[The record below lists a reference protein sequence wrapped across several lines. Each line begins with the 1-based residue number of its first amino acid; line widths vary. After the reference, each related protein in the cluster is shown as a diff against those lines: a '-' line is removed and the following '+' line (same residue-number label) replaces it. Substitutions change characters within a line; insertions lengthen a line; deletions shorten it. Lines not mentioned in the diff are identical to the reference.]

1 MSGEPWRLGKL
12 TRTRADGTK
21 YWHWCI
27 KWDDDAGP
35 HRSSLGTNDRSA
47 AEAKA
52 RHFWAQRTLAQ
63 VDTIG
68 EIVGAYMATQV
79 GKDGEQRKKD
89 AWIAAKPFWGTLRF
103 DSVIP
108 DTEDEPGTGGAY
120 IAWRDMAANTMRN
133 ELGLIR
139 KALYWAKDKRFI
151 ADVPKIKLP
160 PMPESDVEHLTKA
173 QFRRFLAGCRAP
185 HVKLFAQLAV
195 TTGARAT
202 ALLELPW
209 IRVDLDRR
217 IINLNPA
224 GRIQRENK
232 RRATVPINDRLHPLL
247 VEAKEAALTPFVIE
261 TGGERI
267 KSIKKGILAASIRSK
282 VHCTPHMFRH
292 SAAVWMAEDRVP
304 MSEIAAYLGHKDT
317 RITERVYARFHPD
330 YLRRAAKAL
339 NW

>member
-1 MSGEPWRLGKL
+1 MSGQPWTIGKL
-12 TRTRADGTK
+12 ARRRADGSR
-21 YWHWCI
+21 YWSFCI
-27 KWDDDAGP
+27 KWNDDGGS
-35 HRSSLGTNDRSA
+35 HRVSLGTNDRSA

-52 RHFWAQRTLAQ
+52 RNFWAGRTLAQ
-63 VDTIG
+63 VDSIG
-68 EIVGAYMATQV
+68 QIVAAYMETQK
-79 GKDGEQRKKD
+79 GKPGEQRKKD
-89 AWIAAKPFWGTLRF
+89 AWKAASPFWGTMRF

-108 DTEDEPGTGGAY
+108 DTDDEPGTAGAY
-120 IAWRDMAANTMRN
+120 IEWRAMAANTMRN

-160 PMPESDVEHLTKA
+160 PMPESEVDHLTKA
-173 QFRRFLAGCRAP
+173 EFRRFLAGCVAP

-195 TTGARAT
+195 TTGARST

-209 IRVDLDRR
+209 VRVDLDRR

-224 GRIQRENK
+224 GRIQSENK
-232 RRATVPINDRLHPLL
+232 RRATIPINDRLYPLL
-247 VEAKEAALTPFVIE
+247 VESKEAAMTPFVIE
-261 TGGERI
+261 TGGQRI
-267 KSIKKGILAASIRSK
+267 KSIKKGVAAAAIRSK

-292 SAAVWMAEDRVP
+292 SAAVWMAEARTP
-304 MSEIAAYLGHKDT
+304 MSEIAAYLGHRNT
-317 RITERVYARFHPD
+317 AVTERVYARFHPD